1 MSLLHIDD
9 SNFEK
14 EVAQSEIPVLVD
26 FYADWCGPCRM
37 IGPVIEKLAGKYD
50 GKVKIAK
57 LDVDKY
63 GSLAAQYQVSGIPTV
78 IMFKNGE
85 AVDRFSGALP
95 EPAIDD
101 FISRN
106 S

>member
-9 SNFEK
+9 SNFES
-14 EVAQSEIPVLVD
+14 EVKNSDIPVLVD

-37 IGPVIEKLAGKYD
+37 IGPVIEKLAGKYE

-57 LDVDKY
+57 LDVDKA
-63 GSLAAQYQVSGIPTV
+63 GAIAAQYQVSGIPTV
-78 IMFKNGE
+78 IMFKGGE

-95 EPAIDD
+95 EPAIDN
-101 FISRN
+101 FISKN

>member
-1 MSLLHIDD
+1 MSLLHLNSD
-9 SNFEK
+9 NFKK
-14 EVAQSEIPVLVD
+14 EVEESELPVLVD

-37 IGPVIEKLAGKYD
+37 IAPVIEKLAGKYE

-57 LDVDKY
+57 LDVD
-63 GSLAAQYQVSGIPTV
+63 SASDIAQKFDVSGIPTV
-78 IMFKNGE
+78 ILFKNGK
-85 AVDRFSGALP
+85 AADRFSGALP
-95 EPAIDD
+95 ENAIDD